1 MSDKERIGPSPQRG
15 LPQYNIDVR
24 RDGPAV
30 DTAGVIEVRGEVEQC
45 DLSAGGGGCCRSAAR
60 EIPVLVHTPNV
71 WWFGNAVM
79 QTKE

>member
-45 DLSAGGGGCCRSAAR
+45 DLSAGGGDAAAQPLGKYLCWS
-60 EIPVLVHTPNV
+60 IPQMCGGLAMP
-71 WWFGNAVM
+71 
-79 QTKE
+79 